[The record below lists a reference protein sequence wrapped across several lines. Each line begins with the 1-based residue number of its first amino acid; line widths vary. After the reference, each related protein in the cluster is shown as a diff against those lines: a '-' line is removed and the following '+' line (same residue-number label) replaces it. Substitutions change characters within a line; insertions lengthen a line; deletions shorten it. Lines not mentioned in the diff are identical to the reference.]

1 MSQARPLR
9 TLTIWKCGFGAAKWK
24 RSNVFIS
31 FPPPPPFIA
40 IQGEVYM
47 TYTEDGSA
55 SKVIANSLS

>member
-24 RSNVFIS
+24 RSNVFIFFS
-31 FPPPPPFIA
+31 PPFIA